1 MMSLTTTS
9 LAETVKKQ
17 YFYKLKANIDSFS
30 SLVGIQILAIL
41 FSLGGISS
49 SGMGGSF
56 VNVNVKY
63 YSSDMVLIFTLI
75 WSFITAVTI
84 TTRPYRNHDFSF
96 VTNRLSS
103 SLSNILFLV
112 TASVLGSITALL
124 SANLLQVISYIFL
137 DEQIYNIG
145 NGTQHMILGFT
156 VSFLY
161 LMLIGACGYLIGALI
176 QVSKL
181 FIPLFPILFIGLL
194 FLEGVVSNGFIVS
207 NVYTFYA
214 MESALILFIIKTV
227 FTAVTLFIAA
237 ISILNRLEVRR

>member
-1 MMSLTTTS
+1 MSLTTTS

-63 YSSDMVLIFTLI
+63 YSPDLVLVFTLI

-96 VTNRLSS
+96 VTSRLSS

-112 TASVLGSITALL
+112 TASVLGSVTALL
-124 SANLLQVISYIFL
+124 SGNLLQMISYLIL
-137 DEQIYNIG
+137 NEQLYNIG
-145 NGTQHMILGFT
+145 SGAEHMVLGF
-156 VSFLY
+156 VVAFLY
-161 LMLIGACGYLIGALI
+161 LMLIGACGYLIGSLI

-181 FIPLFPILFIGLL
+181 FVLLFPILFIGLL
-194 FLEGVVSNGFIVS
+194 FLEGVVTNGFIVS
-207 NVYTFYA
+207 NVYKFYA
-214 MESALILFIIKTV
+214 MESVLFLFVGKTV
-227 FTAVTLFIAA
+227 LTAVALFIAA